1 MGKTQIKRPEAYNTY
16 GEYFAA
22 MRNLATE
29 YGDIPMDRIWNAW
42 TRASAMTSPQL
53 QNRRVKH
60 ISSLPEMF
68 AKDKIAEMLKKPDE
82 SEKPLRQVAHALEWA
97 VYPYRKI
104 RMTYQGVNT
113 YHYYH
118 YPAYLTT
125 DEAKS
130 DAVRREGV
138 LLDKLN
144 RAMKPDQWA
153 HQIVGQVVQE
163 GKVAYVPRWSVD
175 KVHNKVNYAFMQQ
188 LPSDWMKIVGFN
200 SESKYTVMFDMVYF
214 LSVPGADWRQFGD
227 LFVPYLNDFE
237 SILTP
242 YGRSEPDGL
251 GKRFVYASHGSIR
264 GADGRKWFVDMAK
277 FNAMR
282 ENAAGSP
289 ELYNQN
295 GRWAYWVTLPVEK
308 VWVYELDDATRTIAP
323 PLSGLMLSFEQ
334 LGALEDVQLE
344 ILQNP
349 LVQIAFGEMETT
361 DTNKGAESTEDPI
374 LLSPAGRATYM
385 AYWTEM
391 LAAAN
396 TNGIAF
402 YAAPFKNMHMESL
415 QEAPNATNISCA
427 GYSYAVQKSGLS
439 ALIPI
444 NDDPRA
450 GAVEIS
456 AKLEERFCICVYYQM
471 QNMMESVYRQI
482 GTKYTWRF
490 AMFGGFV
497 SDKEDLENT
506 RKGLQVGILPETL
519 KYLALRGISIW
530 EDMGVSRMIKESGI
544 MDLRLP
550 LVSSYNMKQE
560 NSGLPPRPQPQDP
573 DNQGGRPTS
582 DIDDALSSGSE
593 SQESDLDG
601 GN

>member
-1 MGKTQIKRPEAYNTY
+1 MGTQIKRPEAYNTY

-22 MRNLATE
+22 MRNLAAE

-42 TRASAMTSPQL
+42 TRASAMVSPQL
-53 QNRRVKH
+53 QNRRVKR
-60 ISSLPEMF
+60 ISTMPEEF
-68 AKDKIAEMLKKPDE
+68 AKDKIVEMLKAPDE
-82 SEKPLRQVAHALEWA
+82 SEKPLRQVAHALEWSA
-97 VYPYRKI
+97 YPYRKM

-113 YHYYH
+113 YRYYH
-118 YPAYLTT
+118 YPAYLTA

-130 DAVRREGV
+130 DTVRREGV
-138 LLDKLN
+138 LLDKFN
-144 RAMKPDQWA
+144 RAIKPDQCA
-153 HQIVGQVVQE
+153 HQIVGQVIQE
-163 GKVAYVPRWSVD
+163 GKVAYTPRWSVD
-175 KVHNKVNYAFMQQ
+175 KPHNKINYAFMQQ
-188 LPSDWMKIVGFN
+188 IPSDWMKIVGFN

-227 LFVPYLNDFE
+227 LFQPYLDDFE

-242 YGRSEPDGL
+242 YGRTRPDGL
-251 GKRFVYASHGSIR
+251 GKRFVYASHDSIR
-264 GADGRKWFVDMAK
+264 GADGQQWYVDMEK
-277 FNAMR
+277 FSAIR
-282 ENAAGSP
+282 DNAAGSP

-308 VWVYELDDATRTIAP
+308 AWVFELDDATRTVAP
-323 PLSGLMLSFEQ
+323 PFSGLMLSFDQ
-334 LGALEDVQLE
+334 LSALEDVQLE

-349 LVQIAFGEMETT
+349 LIQIAFGEMETT
-361 DTNKGAESTEDPI
+361 DENKGAESTDDPI

-385 AYWTEM
+385 AYWMNM
-391 LAAAN
+391 LAEAN
-396 TNGIAF
+396 TSGIAF

-415 QEAPNATNISCA
+415 AEAPNATNISSS
-427 GYSYAVQKSGLS
+427 GYAYAVQKSGLS
-439 ALIPI
+439 GLIPI
-444 NDDPRA
+444 NQDPRA

-456 AKLEERFCICVYYQM
+456 AKLEERYCICVYNQM
-471 QNMMESVYRQI
+471 RNMMESLYRQI
-482 GTKYTWRF
+482 GTRFEWRF
-490 AMFGGFV
+490 VMFGGFIT
-497 SDKEDLENT
+497 DKEDLENT

-530 EDMGVSRMIKESGI
+530 EDMGISRMVKESGLL
-544 MDLRLP
+544 DLRIP

-560 NSGLPPRPQPQDP
+560 NSGLPPQPQDP

-582 DIDDALSSGSE
+582 DIDDALSGGSE